1 MTKIRLN
8 SEIYSENNVKLAV
21 EAYCE
26 LARIQVDIQGEYYI
40 LQIEDTKYDESR
52 TVKEFE
58 NYLVG
63 LENM

>member
-8 SEIYSENNVKLAV
+8 SEIFSENNVRLAM
-21 EAYCE
+21 EAYGD
-26 LARIQVDIQGEYYI
+26 LARIQMDIQGEYYI